1 MFRPT
6 MLAFLVAGL
15 LSGCSSS
22 PAPAVLVAP
31 TPDPVPASIAQLE
44 ADITRGYFSL
54 LPEMATYYGVPDA
67 IAGSGLHGQLTKRG
81 VSDEVNK
88 REALRALLLR
98 LDAFDVASASARDQ
112 NLHALLTTQ
121 LRSALAPANVVE
133 YGVALSD
140 WGMWYVPYPVTQL
153 SGPQDAI
160 PKLLESQHTVR
171 SVADAENYLSRLA
184 AYGSTVDDAI
194 GKIEHDRK
202 LGVVPPDFIIGKALA
217 TLRGHDTPDPA
228 AHPLVASFREKLRG
242 TDIATADALV
252 QRAHVLVADVVLPA
266 NRRLAAKLET
276 LRAEAAHD
284 AGIWRLPKGPELY
297 QAMILHM
304 TDTTMSPQQIHDLG
318 LAEVARITSEMDA
331 LLKAQG
337 LADASVGDRMTAL
350 SKQSRFAYSND
361 ATGKQRLLDDL
372 NAHLAEIAP
381 LLPRWFGTLPAQQVE
396 VRAIPP
402 QAEKSS
408 SGGYYDAPALD
419 GSRPGIYWINL
430 RDTAIWPSY
439 KLKTL
444 TYHEGNP
451 GHHLQTAIGMGLDA
465 PIIASALYSNAFGEG
480 WGLYSEALAHEMG
493 LYRNDPYG
501 DLGRLQDELHRSV
514 RLVVDT
520 GMHGL
525 RWSRE
530 RAINYVVETEGAH
543 PAEAEAEIERYA
555 VWPGQALG
563 YKVGMLEIQRLRA
576 LAEKALGE
584 RFDIRGFH
592 DEVLKDGGVPL
603 QVLQVKVQRWVDRQQ
618 EQASR

>member
-1 MFRPT
+1 MT
-6 MLAFLVAGL
+6 LAFLVAGL
-15 LSGCSSS
+15 LSGCSREPAAASTA
-22 PAPAVLVAP
+22 PAPAALA
-31 TPDPVPASIAQLE
+31 PASMAKLE

-67 IAGSGLHGQLTKRG
+67 IAGTGLHGRLTKRG
-81 VSDEVNK
+81 VTDEVNK
-88 REALRALLLR
+88 REVLRVLLSR
-98 LDAFDVASASARDQ
+98 LDSFDVTSASDRDR

-121 LRSALAPANVVE
+121 LRSALAPADVVE

-153 SGPQDAI
+153 SGPQDAV
-160 PKLLESQHTVR
+160 PKLLESQHMVR
-171 SVADAENYLSRLA
+171 DAADAENYLSRLA
-184 AYGSTVDDAI
+184 AYGATVDDAI
-194 GKIEHDRK
+194 AKIEHDRE
-202 LGVVPPDFIIGKALA
+202 LGVVPPDFIIDKAIA
-217 TLRGHDTPDPA
+217 TLRGHDTTDA
-228 AHPLVASFREKLRG
+228 SAHPLVAALREKLRG
-242 TDIATADALV
+242 TDIATPDALV
-252 QRAHVLVADVVLPA
+252 QRARLLAAEVVLPA

-276 LRAEAAHD
+276 LRAEAVHE

-304 TDTTMSPQQIHDLG
+304 TDTTMSPKQIHDLG
-318 LAEVARITSEMDA
+318 LAEVARITSEMDS
-331 LLKAQG
+331 LLKAEG
-337 LADASVGDRMTAL
+337 YASGSVGDRMTAL
-350 SKQSRFAYSND
+350 GKEPRFAYSND
-361 ATGKQRLLDDL
+361 AAGKRRLLDDL
-372 NAHLAEIAP
+372 NGQLAEIAP
-381 LLPRWFGTLPAQQVE
+381 LLPQWFGSLPAQQME

-451 GHHLQTAIGMGLDA
+451 GHHLQTAIGMGLDV

-480 WGLYSEALAHEMG
+480 WALYSEALAHEMG
-493 LYRNDPYG
+493 LYSNDPYG

-530 RAINYVVETEGAH
+530 QAIRYVIDTEGVH
-543 PAEAEAEIERYA
+543 PAEAEAEVERYV

-563 YKVGMLEIQRLRA
+563 YKIGMLEIQRLRGV
-576 LAEKALGE
+576 AEQALGD
-584 RFDIRGFH
+584 RFDIRSFH

-603 QVLQVKVQRWVDRQQ
+603 QVLQVKVQRWIGGQQ
-618 EQASR
+618 ERSAR

>member
-6 MLAFLVAGL
+6 LLAFLVAGL

-22 PAPAVLVAP
+22 PAPTVLSASAP
-31 TPDPVPASIAQLE
+31 VTAQASIAQLE

-54 LPEMATYYGVPDA
+54 LPEMATYYGVPEA
-67 IAGSGLHGQLTKRG
+67 IAGSGLHGRLTKRG

-88 REALRALLLR
+88 RDALRVLLSR
-98 LDAFDVASASARDQ
+98 LEAVDSASASDRDR
-112 NLHALLTTQ
+112 NLHALLATQ

-153 SGPQDAI
+153 SGPQDAV

-171 SVADAENYLSRLA
+171 SAADAENYLSRLA
-184 AYGSTVDDAI
+184 AYGATVDDAI

-202 LGVVPPDFIIGKALA
+202 LGVVPPDFILGKALA
-217 TLRGHDTPDPA
+217 TLCSHDTPDA
-228 AHPLVASFREKLRG
+228 ATHPLVASFREKLGG
-242 TDIATADALV
+242 TEIATADALV
-252 QRAHVLVADVVLPA
+252 QRARLLVADVVLPA

-276 LRAEAAHD
+276 LRAEAVHD

-318 LAEVARITSEMDA
+318 LAEVARITSEMDV

-337 LADASVGDRMTAL
+337 HSSGSVGDRMTAL
-350 SKQSRFAYSND
+350 SKQPRFAYSND

-372 NAHLAEIAP
+372 NGQLAEIAP
-381 LLPRWFGTLPAQQVE
+381 LLPQWFGRLPTQQVE

-480 WGLYSEALAHEMG
+480 WGLYAEALAHEMG

-530 RAINYVVETEGAH
+530 RAISYVVDTEGGH
-543 PAEAEAEIERYA
+543 PAEAEAEVERYA

-563 YKVGMLEIQRLRA
+563 YKIGMLEIQRLRA
-576 LAEKALGE
+576 VAEKALGE
-584 RFDIRGFH
+584 GFDIRGFH

-618 EQASR
+618 APASR

>member
-1 MFRPT
+1 

-15 LSGCSSS
+15 LSGCSTS
-22 PAPAVLVAP
+22 PAPIELAAP
-31 TPDPVPASIAQLE
+31 APAPVSIARLE

-67 IAGSGLHGQLTKRG
+67 IAGGGLHGRLTKRG

-88 REALRALLLR
+88 REALRILLSR
-98 LDAFDVASASARDQ
+98 LGAFDVASASDRDQ

-153 SGPQDAI
+153 SGPQDAV

-171 SVADAENYLSRLA
+171 SAADAENYLSRLA
-184 AYGSTVDDAI
+184 AYGATVDDAI

-217 TLRGHDTPDPA
+217 TLRGHDTPDA
-228 AHPLVASFREKLRG
+228 AGHPLVSSFREKLRG
-242 TDIATADALV
+242 ADIATSDALV
-252 QRAHVLVADVVLPA
+252 QRARVLVADVVLPA

-276 LRAEAAHD
+276 LRAEAVHD

-337 LADASVGDRMTAL
+337 HASGSVGDRMTAL

-361 ATGKQRLLDDL
+361 AAGKQRLLHDL
-372 NAHLAEIAP
+372 NGHLAEIAP
-381 LLPRWFGTLPAQQVE
+381 LLPRWFGKLPAQQVE

-480 WGLYSEALAHEMG
+480 WGLYSESLAHEMG

-501 DLGRLQDELHRSV
+501 DLGRLQDELHRAV

-530 RAINYVVETEGAH
+530 QAISYVVDTEGGH
-543 PAEAEAEIERYA
+543 PAEAEAEVERYA

-576 LAEKALGE
+576 VAEKALGE
-584 RFDIRGFH
+584 RFDVRGFH

-618 EQASR
+618 ESASR

>member
-1 MFRPT
+1 MFRLT
-6 MLAFLVAGL
+6 LLAFLVAGL
-15 LSGCSSS
+15 MSGCSTSPTVLAV
-22 PAPAVLVAP
+22 PAPAPAP
-31 TPDPVPASIAQLE
+31 AQASIAQLE

-54 LPEMATYYGVPDA
+54 LPEMATYYGVPEA
-67 IAGSGLHGQLTKRG
+67 IAGSGLHGRLTKRG

-88 REALRALLLR
+88 REALRDLLAR
-98 LDAFDVASASARDQ
+98 LDAFDVSSASDRDQ
-112 NLHALLTTQ
+112 SLHALLATQ

-153 SGPQDAI
+153 SGPQDAV

-171 SVADAENYLSRLA
+171 SAADAENYLSRLA
-184 AYGSTVDDAI
+184 AYGATVDDAI

-202 LGVVPPDFIIGKALA
+202 LGVVPPDFILGKALA
-217 TLRGHDTPDPA
+217 TLRSHDTPDA
-228 AHPLVASFREKLRG
+228 ATHPLVVSFREKLGG

-252 QRAHVLVADVVLPA
+252 ERARLLVADVVLPA

-276 LRAEAAHD
+276 LRAEAVHD

-318 LAEVARITSEMDA
+318 LAEVARITSEMDV

-337 LADASVGDRMTAL
+337 HSSGSVGDRMTAL
-350 SKQSRFAYSND
+350 SKQPRFAYSND

-372 NAHLAEIAP
+372 NGQLAEIAP
-381 LLPRWFGTLPAQQVE
+381 LLPQWFGKLPNQQVE

-451 GHHLQTAIGMGLDA
+451 GHHLQTAISMGLDV

-501 DLGRLQDELHRSV
+501 DLGRLQDELHRAV

-530 RAINYVVETEGAH
+530 RAISYVVDTEGGH
-543 PAEAEAEIERYA
+543 PAEAEAEVERYA

-563 YKVGMLEIQRLRA
+563 YKIGMLEIQRLRA
-576 LAEKALGE
+576 VAEKALGE
-584 RFDIRGFH
+584 GFDIRGFH

-603 QVLQVKVQRWVDRQQ
+603 QVLQVKVQRWIDRQQ
-618 EQASR
+618 APASR